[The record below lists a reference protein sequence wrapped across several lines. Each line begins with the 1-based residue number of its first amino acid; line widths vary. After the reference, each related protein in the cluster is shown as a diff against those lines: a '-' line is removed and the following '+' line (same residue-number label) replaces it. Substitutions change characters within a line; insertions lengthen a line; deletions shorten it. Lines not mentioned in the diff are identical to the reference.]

1 MMILDSLLHPALI
14 HRNYSYCMNLFG
26 DYYGNER
33 VEKTVGRQK
42 KSQIKRSG
50 QTLLISNTATCR
62 DEVINYDI
70 MFYVKM

>member
-14 HRNYSYCMNLFG
+14 HRNYSYCMNSFG

-42 KSQIKRSG
+42 KIPNKALRTDRINIKHCYLQR
-50 QTLLISNTATCR
+50 
-62 DEVINYDI
+62 
-70 MFYVKM
+70 